1 MVDLELAV
9 LQQEVS
15 AGREEVADLRAKV
28 YLLEKEKG
36 AMELAMGDR
45 WAIHKGCP
53 HWVVEVVAQ
62 KQTKWGRLREYR
74 HQMRSKVWGSKI
86 PEILRTSF
94 MDGP

>member
-1 MVDLELAV
+1 MYSMEAPLWDFSQSIDSNPKITDPSHPYLVRTSGNTGTLSTKSNKSGHEVDLELAV

-45 WAIHKGCP
+45 
-53 HWVVEVVAQ
+53 
-62 KQTKWGRLREYR
+62 
-74 HQMRSKVWGSKI
+74 
-86 PEILRTSF
+86 
-94 MDGP
+94 

>member
-45 WAIHKGCP
+45 
-53 HWVVEVVAQ
+53 
-62 KQTKWGRLREYR
+62 
-74 HQMRSKVWGSKI
+74 
-86 PEILRTSF
+86 
-94 MDGP
+94 